1 MSVADHR
8 ALPVAVSQGIWI
20 SRNNI
25 IFEAKAYSPVELFK
39 FHKINYVYD
48 QVRKLPQSK
57 ASEIAPEKYT
67 GKSAIV
73 HRSSVCVDLE
83 D

>member
-1 MSVADHR
+1 MGRPENLLNNFKSWMEYMSVADHR

-20 SRNNI
+20 SRNSI

-48 QVRKLPQSK
+48 QVRKLPQPK
-57 ASEIAPEKYT
+57 P
-67 GKSAIV
+67 V
-73 HRSSVCVDLE
+73 R
-83 D
+83 